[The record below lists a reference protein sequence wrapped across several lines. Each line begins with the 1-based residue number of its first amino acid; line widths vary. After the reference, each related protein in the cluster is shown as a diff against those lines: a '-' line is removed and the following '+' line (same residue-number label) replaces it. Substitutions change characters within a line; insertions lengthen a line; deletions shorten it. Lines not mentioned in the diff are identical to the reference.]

1 MNFNENLCQYYDS
14 REEYAGVSFD
24 DPSARLRFSA
34 GSWVEKKILAEMNL
48 SATFGSLLDKKGVFT
63 IDIFEML
70 AK

>member
-34 GSWVEKKILAEMNL
+34 GSWVEKKIPEQMNL
-48 SATFGSLLDKKGVFT
+48 FGNFWEFIS
-63 IDIFEML
+63 
-70 AK
+70 